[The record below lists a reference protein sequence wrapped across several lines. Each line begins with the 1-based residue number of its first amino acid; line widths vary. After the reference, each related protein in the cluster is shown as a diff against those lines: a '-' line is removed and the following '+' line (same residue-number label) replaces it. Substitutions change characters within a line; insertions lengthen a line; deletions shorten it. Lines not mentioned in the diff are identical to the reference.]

1 MSFFDIFSR
10 KVSLSESGI
19 CQGLVDCH
27 AHLLPGVDD
36 GIQTLE
42 DSLAVLAQYEALGFR
57 ELYCTPHIME
67 DCPNETERL
76 KERFAQFAESYKG
89 GIKLRLAAEYMVDRI
104 LFDRLSAKD
113 LLPHG
118 PSEDHLLIETSFYAA
133 PTFFHQAVDQ
143 VKAIGFW
150 PILAH
155 PERYGYM
162 DIRGYESL
170 KTKGVKFQLNIPS
183 LLGKYG
189 EDASEKA
196 QMLLNKGMYDF
207 LGTDVHR
214 FDSNF
219 PNRKLAIKEADKIKS
234 LK

>member
-1 MSFFDIFSR
+1 MSFFDIISR

-76 KERFAQFAESYKG
+76 KERFAQFTESYKG

-118 PSEDHLLIETSFYAA
+118 PSGDHLLIETSFYAA

-143 VKAIGFW
+143 VKSIGLW

-162 DIRGYESL
+162 DIHDYESL
-170 KTKGVKFQLNIPS
+170 KEKGVKFQLNIPS

-189 EDASEKA
+189 EDVYEKA
-196 QMLLNKGMYDF
+196 KRIMDNGMYDF

-214 FDSNF
+214 FD
-219 PNRKLAIKEADKIKS
+219 PNYPERQLKFKETEKVKMIK
-234 LK
+234 